1 MHPHTLTYSTP
12 GMTSPI
18 MYSDGHVLY
27 KHILPSLTHTT
38 HTHTLPHTPSHPH
51 TLTHSTPSL
60 SSHTPAYTHTTHL
73 PHTPHTQTHLPT
85 HTTHTVIS
93 HTHTTSLHTLSLQ
106 HTHHHTLTPSHSHHH
121 TVTPSHSHSLG
132 LYWGWGEVTSTVVG
146 MSSASFNSYSIRGA
160 DQNVTQLT
168 TLKDT
173 GSNNNK
179 KEKYSDFYT
188 PKSSEQI
195 QFQKYQSLS

>member
-38 HTHTLPHTPSHPH
+38 HTHTLAHTPSHTH
-51 TLTHSTPSL
+51 TLNTIIIL
-60 SSHTPAYTHTTHL
+60 THTSIHSHNPPT
-73 PHTPHTQTHLPT
+73 T
-85 HTTHTVIS
+85 HTTHTN
-93 HTHTTSLHTLSLQ
+93 TPT
-106 HTHHHTLTPSHSHHH
+106 HTHHTHSYIPYRYHLPPHTVTPSHSHHH